1 MRLLCPKCDAEYE
14 VADSIIP
21 NAGRDVQCSSCD
33 TIWFVEIKPAPLKS
47 SGIDPEVISI
57 LQQEAQRELAAR
69 NVETSNNSRPS
80 AIANPAETKEPS
92 ARIQTTLNAKNPPSR
107 RNHMP
112 PIEDMDTK
120 LTETPPMAEI
130 TLTSGPEDD
139 VPPLNN
145 RQRGILVAV
154 TLLGALAALYVFAPK
169 ITEAFPAYTDW
180 VNFYILWV
188 DDIRQWLQNSVSRI
202 LEYRQSFG

>member
-14 VADSIIP
+14 LADGIIP
-21 NAGRDVQCSSCD
+21 SSGRDVQCSSCE
-33 TIWFVEIKPAPLKS
+33 TIWFVEFNHAPLKS
-47 SGIDPEVISI
+47 SAIDPEVISI

-69 NVETSNNSRPS
+69 NVETSNNSGPS
-80 AIANPAETKEPS
+80 ATENPAETTEPS
-92 ARIQTTLNAKNPPSR
+92 AKIQTTLNAKNPPSR

-130 TLTSGPEDD
+130 TPTAGPEDD

>member
-14 VADSIIP
+14 VADGIIP

-33 TIWFVEIKPAPLKS
+33 TIWFIEIKPTPLKS

-69 NVETSNNSRPS
+69 NVETSNTSGPS
-80 AIANPAETKEPS
+80 ATANPAETTEPS
-92 ARIQTTLNAKNPPSR
+92 ARIQTTPIAKNPSSR
-107 RNHMP
+107 RNLMP
-112 PIEDMDTK
+112 PIEDVDTQPTK
-120 LTETPPMAEI
+120 AAPMVEI
-130 TLTSGPEDD
+130 SPTSGPEDD

-145 RQRGILVAV
+145 RQRGILAAL

>member
-112 PIEDMDTK
+112 PIEDMDTE

-188 DDIRQWLQNSVSRI
+188 DDIRQWLQSSVSRI

>member
-14 VADSIIP
+14 VADGVIP

-69 NVETSNNSRPS
+69 NVETSSTSRLL
-80 AIANPAETKEPS
+80 ATANPAETTEPL
-92 ARIQTTLNAKNPPSR
+92 AGIQTTTNAKNPPSR
-107 RNHMP
+107 RNHLP

-120 LTETPPMAEI
+120 PTKTAPMAEI
-130 TLTSGPEDD
+130 SPISEPEDD

-145 RQRGILVAV
+145 RQLGILVAL
-154 TLLGALAALYVFAPK
+154 TLLGSLAALYVFAPK

>member
-14 VADSIIP
+14 LADGIIP
-21 NAGRDVQCSSCD
+21 SSGRDVQCSSCE
-33 TIWFVEIKPAPLKS
+33 TIWFVEFNHAPLKS
-47 SGIDPEVISI
+47 SAIDPEVISI

-69 NVETSNNSRPS
+69 NVETSNTSRPS
-80 AIANPAETKEPS
+80 ATANPAETTEPS

-107 RNHMP
+107 RNHLP

-130 TLTSGPEDD
+130 TPTAGPEDD

-145 RQRGILVAV
+145 QQRGIVASL

-180 VNFYILWV
+180 VNLYILWV
-188 DDIRQWLQNSVSRI
+188 DDIRLWLQNSVYRI
-202 LEYRQSFG
+202 LEYRQSLG

>member
-69 NVETSNNSRPS
+69 NVETFNNSRPS
-80 AIANPAETKEPS
+80 ATANPAETKEPS

-112 PIEDMDTK
+112 PIEDMDTE

>member
-112 PIEDMDTK
+112 PIEDMDTE

-188 DDIRQWLQNSVSRI
+188 DDIRQWLQNGVSRI

>member
-14 VADSIIP
+14 VADGVIP

-69 NVETSNNSRPS
+69 NVETSNNSGLS
-80 AIANPAETKEPS
+80 ATANPAETTEPS

-112 PIEDMDTK
+112 PIEDMDTE